1 MKNIFFII
9 AVISLSVSTYA
20 QTNTNKQSE
29 KVTKYV
35 TTFPNGEEAIT
46 ITDRSASENLKLT
59 SADNFYKY
67 EILESSNH
75 ELVHGSNN
83 QGKVCDIDKSALEE
97 GTYTLKVYTDDF
109 VITSDITITNGL
121 QDQSDSSIN

>member
-1 MKNIFFII
+1 MKNIFLII
-9 AVISLSVSTYA
+9 AVIMLSVSSYA
-20 QTNTNKQSE
+20 QTNTNKHSE

-46 ITDRSASENLKLT
+46 ITDRSESANLKLT

-67 EILESSNH
+67 EILEPSNH

-83 QGKVCDIDKSALEE
+83 QGKVCSIDKSTLED

-121 QDQSDSSIN
+121 QDQSDSTIN

>member
-1 MKNIFFII
+1 MKNLILLFAISML
-9 AVISLSVSTYA
+9 SLSSYA
-20 QTNTNKQSE
+20 QSNTNKQSE
-29 KVTKYV
+29 RVTKYV

-46 ITDRSASENLKLT
+46 ITDHSASDNLKLT

-67 EILESSNH
+67 EILEPSNH

-83 QGKVCDIDKSALEE
+83 QGKVCNIDKNNLED

-121 QDQSDSSIN
+121 QAESGTLVN

>member
-1 MKNIFFII
+1 MKKTLLI
-9 AVISLSVSTYA
+9 AVLALVGTTALA
-20 QTNTNKQSE
+20 QTNTNKSE
-29 KVTKYV
+29 RITKYV

-46 ITDRSASENLKLT
+46 ITDNSASTNLMLS

-75 ELVHGSNN
+75 ELVHGSENR
-83 QGKVCDIDKSALEE
+83 GRVCDIDKTKLEE

-109 VITSDITITNGL
+109 VITSDITI
-121 QDQSDSSIN
+121 DKSSGTVGV

>member
-1 MKNIFFII
+1 MKKII
-9 AVISLSVSTYA
+9 LLFAIAMLSVPTFA
-20 QTNTNKQSE
+20 QADTNKQTE

-46 ITDRSASENLKLT
+46 ITDRSESDNLELA

-75 ELVHGSNN
+75 ELVHGSSN

-121 QDQSDSSIN
+121 QNQSDSSIN

>member
-1 MKNIFFII
+1 MKKTVLII
-9 AVISLSVSTYA
+9 ALALMGTTMFA
-20 QTNTNKQSE
+20 QETGQKD

-46 ITDRSASENLKLT
+46 ITDKSTSSKMQLS
-59 SADNFYKY
+59 SADDFYKY

-83 QGKVCDIDKSALEE
+83 SGKICDIDKNKLEE

-109 VITSDITITNGL
+109 VITSDITIDKEGEATGA
-121 QDQSDSSIN
+121 

>member
-1 MKNIFFII
+1 MKKI
-9 AVISLSVSTYA
+9 ALILVISMISISTYA
-20 QTNTNKQSE
+20 QSNTNKQSE

-46 ITDRSASENLKLT
+46 ITDHSASDNLELT

-75 ELVHGSNN
+75 ELLHGSNN
-83 QGKVCDIDKSALEE
+83 QGKVCNIDKTKLTD

-109 VITSDITITNGL
+109 VITSDITISNGMEN
-121 QDQSDSSIN
+121 QSGVIQ

>member
-1 MKNIFFII
+1 MKNLVLILAISM
-9 AVISLSVSTYA
+9 ISLSTYA
-20 QTNTNKQSE
+20 QSATNKQSE

-46 ITDRSASENLKLT
+46 ITDHSASDNLELT

-75 ELVHGSNN
+75 ELLHGSNN
-83 QGKVCDIDKSALEE
+83 QGKVASIDKNKLEE

-109 VITSDITITNGL
+109 VITSDITISNGMES
-121 QDQSDSSIN
+121 QTEAIQ

>member
-1 MKNIFFII
+1 MKNLILLFAISML
-9 AVISLSVSTYA
+9 SLSSYA
-20 QTNTNKQSE
+20 QTNANKQSE
-29 KVTKYV
+29 RVTKYV

-46 ITDRSASENLKLT
+46 ITDHSASENLKLT

-83 QGKVCDIDKSALEE
+83 QGKVCNIDKNNLED

-121 QDQSDSSIN
+121 QAESDSSVN

>member
-1 MKNIFFII
+1 MKNIILI
-9 AVISLSVSTYA
+9 LVISLISMSTYA
-20 QTNTNKQSE
+20 QSTTNKQSE

-46 ITDRSASENLKLT
+46 ITDHSASDNLELT

-75 ELVHGSNN
+75 ELLHGSNN
-83 QGKVCDIDKSALEE
+83 QGKVCNIDKTKLTD

-109 VITSDITITNGL
+109 VITSDITITNGMEN
-121 QDQSDSSIN
+121 QSGAIQ